1 MSHSSSIPVAV
12 SDFNQLF
19 YGIAVLLLCYGDA
32 PLEEHA
38 VVGRILK
45 IWDAEKHPDSFVFE
59 GNTAVIVDFY
69 ANWCGPCQQLFPMLE
84 KLANEY
90 EGELIVYKVNKE
102 VEENLASAFKV
113 QGLPALL
120 LIPKSGHP
128 LKMYNGLPSEEKLR
142 SIIEEQLLDKPKQ
155 K

>member
-45 IWDAEKHPDSFVFE
+45 IWDAETVAREFVLFWKLFIRAA
-59 GNTAVIVDFY
+59 NPVIVY
-69 ANWCGPCQQLFPMLE
+69 VW
-84 KLANEY
+84 
-90 EGELIVYKVNKE
+90 
-102 VEENLASAFKV
+102 S
-113 QGLPALL
+113 
-120 LIPKSGHP
+120 S
-128 LKMYNGLPSEEKLR
+128 
-142 SIIEEQLLDKPKQ
+142 
-155 K
+155 

>member
-1 MSHSSSIPVAV
+1 MKKAVIFCMLLILASATACFHEKDSKIQSITY
-12 SDFNQLF
+12 DEFF
-19 YGIAVLLLCYGDA
+19 K
-32 PLEEHA
+32 
-38 VVGRILK
+38 K

-69 ANWCGPCQQLFPMLE
+69 ANWCGPCQQLFPILE

-128 LKMYNGLPSEEKLR
+128 LKMYNGLPSEENLR
-142 SIIEEQLLDKPKQ
+142 TIIEEQLLDMPKQ
-155 K
+155 Q